1 MAQIREELQLV
12 DRFSAQFTRF
22 ITLAQQSAQSSR
34 MVQASLNNI
43 ETATAATA
51 ENIDRLTSE
60 IQNLT
65 SGMEQ
70 TQKKGTSLL
79 DTIKKVGAAIGGLQT
94 AKWLVNTSD
103 AMSNINARIN
113 MMNDGLQTTE
123 ELNEMIYQSAMRSRG
138 SYQDMANFV
147 SQLGNLA
154 GDAFDSNKELIAFAE
169 QVNKQITLSGASA
182 EGASGALLQLTQGL
196 SSGTLRGEELNS
208 VLEQTPTIAQ
218 SIAKY
223 MGVTTGEM
231 RELASDGKVT
241 AEVVKNAMFAAAE
254 NTNEK
259 FESMPMTWSQVWT
272 RMQNVAT
279 KALQPLTDK
288 ISELAQTGQL
298 EDAIDTI
305 GKALN
310 GAALAASYLIDG
322 ISWLTDVIKDFAPQ
336 ITLVVGALAAYKLGT
351 SLATIAI
358 SVATA
363 AQWAWN
369 AALNANPI
377 GLVII
382 LIVALIAI
390 FITLWDKCE
399 GFRNFWVD
407 MWQKAQESLL
417 WFVNNVVIPVA
428 NFFIA
433 AQNRTGEAIINFVKM
448 CINAY
453 YDAAINIS
461 KSIGSIIEKM
471 QGLIDIYNSVAQVF
485 GGKTI
490 NAEIYTTTYPAMLEE
505 ARKNSIGIVDSFAK
519 KYLPQKDMIEK
530 IDEEKFMA
538 NVYAAGDQMRNFTFS
553 GTFNRLISDLF
564 GGDGEGKDNPYGGS
578 GLPYTPY
585 EEIAS
590 DTGEISKNTKDI
602 KKSVAMSE
610 EDIKSLVDVAE
621 RRYVNNI
628 NLTAQTPVINVNG
641 ANTGNTAAD
650 RQSLA
655 NAIRDILIEQAAS
668 SSFKSTA
675 MVF

>member
-12 DRFSAQFTRF
+12 DRFSATFTRY
-22 ITLAQQSAQSSR
+22 IRQSQRAATSTQEVRRATNSLSQSER
-34 MVQASLNNI
+34 ANA
-43 ETATAATA
+43 TATEHAGRATQEFSQNQRRTISTSNELATA
-51 ENIDRLTSE
+51 L
-60 IQNLT
+60 
-65 SGMEQ
+65 
-70 TQKKGTSLL
+70 
-79 DTIKKVGAAIGGLQT
+79 KKVVNVYAIIKG

-103 AMSNINARIN
+103 EMTSTTARIN
-113 MMNDGLQTTE
+113 MMNDGLQTTD
-123 ELNEMIYQSAMRSRG
+123 ELNNMIYESAQRSRG
-138 SYQDMANFV
+138 AYADTAAFV
-147 SQLGNLA
+147 AKLGTLA
-154 GDAFDSNKELIAFAE
+154 GNAFDSSAEIVAFAE
-169 QVNKQITLSGASA
+169 QINKQLTLSGASTQEA
-182 EGASGALLQLTQGL
+182 QAAMLQLTQGL
-196 SSGTLRGEELNS
+196 SSGALRGEELNS
-208 VLEQTPTIAQ
+208 VLEQAPMIAQ

-241 AEVVKNAMFAAAE
+241 AEVVKNAMFAAAKETDKSFE
-254 NTNEK
+254 N
-259 FESMPMTWSQVWT
+259 MPMTWAQVWT
-272 RMQNVAT
+272 RMQNVAI

-310 GAALAASYLIDG
+310 GAAIAASYLIDG
-322 ISWLTDVIKDFAPQ
+322 ISWLTDVVKDFAPQ
-336 ITLVVGALAAYKLGT
+336 ITLVVAALAGYELGVT
-351 SLATIAI
+351 L
-358 SVATA
+358 ATA

-369 AALNANPI
+369 AALDANPI

-407 MWQKAQESLL
+407 MWAQMQESVL
-417 WFVNNVVIPVA
+417 WVVNNVIIPIA
-428 NFFIA
+428 NFFIST
-433 AQNRTGEAIINFVKM
+433 QNRVGTAITNFAKL
-448 CINAY
+448 CITAY

-461 KSIGSIIEKM
+461 KSVGNIIEKL
-471 QGLIDIYNSVAQVF
+471 QGLINIYNSVATAF
-485 GGKTI
+485 GGPTI
-490 NAEIYTTTYPAMLEE
+490 RAEVFTQVLPESFEAAKQNALS
-505 ARKNSIGIVDSFAK
+505 SIDAFSG
-519 KYLPQKDMIEK
+519 KYLPQRDLIEK
-530 IDEEKFMA
+530 LDEDAYRSKVQDMS
-538 NVYAAGDQMRNFTFS
+538 DQMRNFTF
-553 GTFNRLISDLF
+553 GDTFNKLISDLF
-564 GGDGEGKDNPYGGS
+564 GGDGEGRDNPYGGS
-578 GLPYTPY
+578 GLPYMPY
-585 EEIAS
+585 DEIAGNT
-590 DTGEISKNTKDI
+590 DNIAKNTKDI

-628 NLTAQTPVINVNG
+628 NLTAQTPIINVNG

-668 SSFKSTA
+668 SSFRSTA